1 MEAVIIIP
9 ARYAS
14 SRFPA
19 KPLAKILGKPMIQWV
34 VERCAR
40 AEVGPVLVATDDAR
54 IAATVEQFGGKV
66 AMTRAD
72 HANGTSR
79 IAEVA
84 ASLDAP
90 YIINIQGDEPAI
102 DPRNI
107 REVLNLLKADDQPE
121 MATLAEPLS
130 DPEWVRNPNIVKVVC
145 AGNGNAL
152 YFSRAAIPA
161 LHQIE
166 AIPQPSPYLK
176 HVGIYGYRR
185 DFLFRYNEHPPVLL
199 EKLESLEQLRAL
211 DMGARIRVGISHFP
225 SAGVDVPDD
234 IARAERLL
242 IALGE
247 KA

>member
-19 KPLAKILGKPMIQWV
+19 KPLARILGKPMIQWV
-34 VERCAR
+34 VERCTRAR
-40 AEVGPVLVATDDAR
+40 VGGVLVATDDAR
-54 IAATVEQFGGKV
+54 IAETVREFGGQV
-66 AMTRAD
+66 AMTRVD
-72 HANGTSR
+72 HPNGTSR

-84 ASLDAP
+84 QSFDVP
-90 YIINIQGDEPAI
+90 YVINIQGDEPAI
-102 DPRNI
+102 DPRSI
-107 REVLNLLKADDQPE
+107 RVVLDLLQAADQPE
-121 MATLAEPLS
+121 MATLAEPIQ
-130 DPEWVRNPNIVKVVC
+130 DPESIHNPNCVKVVC
-145 AGNGNAL
+145 AENGNAL
-152 YFSRAAIPA
+152 YFSRAPIPA
-161 LHQIE
+161 LHQIDS
-166 AIPQPSPYLK
+166 IPQPSPYLK
-176 HVGIYGYRR
+176 HIGIYGYRR
-185 DFLFRYNEHPPVLL
+185 EFLFRYNEHPPVLL

-211 DMGARIRVGISHFP
+211 AMGARIRVGISHFP